1 MGVRTRSGRRAG
13 GRGELERPVDHA
25 YLNTRTVETPWRTAA
40 IVAAGVA
47 AVELFILIVLGV
59 VLGAKLASD
68 HAEKAVTTQSVMRGS
83 APAASQTAT
92 VSEPNGANAAPS
104 KPLPR
109 GRTSVIVLNGNGL
122 PGAAS
127 VGADRLR
134 RFHYLIAGTGN
145 APRSDFRRSVVMYR
159 PGRKAEAVRLGHDL
173 HVRRV
178 APLDGLTA
186 KDLQGAHLA
195 LVIGG

>member
-1 MGVRTRSGRRAG
+1 V
-13 GRGELERPVDHA
+13 EHA

-59 VLGAKLASD
+59 VLGAKMASD
-68 HAEKAVTTQSVMRGS
+68 HVEKAVTAPVATKSS
-83 APAASQTAT
+83 APAASKTSTISQPADMN
-92 VSEPNGANAAPS
+92 SAPAQ
-104 KPLPR
+104 PLPR

-127 VGADRLR
+127 VGADRVR

-145 APRSDFRRSVVMYR
+145 APRNDFRRSVVMYR
-159 PGRKAEAVRLGHDL
+159 PGRKAEAVRLAHDL

-178 APLDGLTA
+178 APLDGLTT

-195 LVIGG
+195 LIIGG